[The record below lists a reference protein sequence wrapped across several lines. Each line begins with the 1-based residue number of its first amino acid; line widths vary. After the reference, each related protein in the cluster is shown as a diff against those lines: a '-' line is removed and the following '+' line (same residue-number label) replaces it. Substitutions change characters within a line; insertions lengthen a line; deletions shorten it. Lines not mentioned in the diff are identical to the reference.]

1 MLSSLVSAIKRSD
14 KTGEGHTAQGTKGTT
29 IVLTSDLPTMSD
41 FGGDPFIAF
50 LSTFPH
56 RIVRPILKKYF
67 KPQLDEEGRPK
78 FVSYGLRRIESI
90 LSREFGEENVVVAHP
105 ETLDRFVGSETRLIG
120 ISSHDPLGF
129 AYVSRTYNS
138 LLGFGGDSVNYFYF
152 RQLMRHPVI
161 RNRNKE
167 RTKVMVGGPGVWQIK
182 EMNLQHELG
191 IDILVHGDAEHDL
204 TNLVHDVL
212 DGKKIE
218 EEVVMGPVDPERDN
232 IPPITKP
239 ASYGC
244 VEITRGCGRG
254 CRFCHPTTRK
264 RYSFPIEFVMKEVE
278 VNVKGGL
285 KSIFVITDDIFLY
298 EVQPR
303 FVPNREKVVELFSK
317 IAQFPGVE
325 EIHLSH
331 AAMAPVVVDPKMI
344 EELSPILLEKTK
356 RRLNGKPYVTVEI
369 GIETGSVRLMKL
381 GMRGK
386 ALPFD
391 VEQWQEIVDTGLGIL
406 NDNSWYPLC
415 TFLVGS
421 PDETENDTLATLEL
435 FDKIKDKKLLYV
447 PVLFIPIK
455 GTAWET
461 EKCVG
466 FENITELQWEVISS
480 AWDRNIKIWK
490 KEDERILKT
499 IGFFFYW
506 AYLRWKYGAKSIR
519 PVMKFLG
526 LSNFS
531 LLKLVASQPQTNI
544 KK

>member
-1 MLSSLVSAIKRSD
+1 
-14 KTGEGHTAQGTKGTT
+14 
-29 IVLTSDLPTMSD
+29 
-41 FGGDPFIAF
+41 
-50 LSTFPH
+50 
-56 RIVRPILKKYF
+56 
-67 KPQLDEEGRPK
+67 
-78 FVSYGLRRIESI
+78 
-90 LSREFGEENVVVAHP
+90 
-105 ETLDRFVGSETRLIG
+105 
-120 ISSHDPLGF
+120 
-129 AYVSRTYNS
+129 
-138 LLGFGGDSVNYFYF
+138 
-152 RQLMRHPVI
+152 
-161 RNRNKE
+161 
-167 RTKVMVGGPGVWQIK
+167 
-182 EMNLQHELG
+182 
-191 IDILVHGDAEHDL
+191 
-204 TNLVHDVL
+204 
-212 DGKKIE
+212 
-218 EEVVMGPVDPERDN
+218 
-232 IPPITKP
+232 
-239 ASYGC
+239 
-244 VEITRGCGRG
+244 
-254 CRFCHPTTRK
+254 
-264 RYSFPIEFVMKEVE
+264 
-278 VNVKGGL
+278 
-285 KSIFVITDDIFLY
+285 
-298 EVQPR
+298 
-303 FVPNREKVVELFSK
+303 VPNREKVVELFSK

-356 RRLNGKPYVTVEI
+356 RRLNGEPYVTVEI
-369 GIETGSVRLMKL
+369 GIETGSIKLMKL

-421 PDETENDTLATLEL
+421 PDETEDDTLATLEL

-455 GTAWET
+455 GTSWER

-490 KEDERILKT
+490 REDERILKT

-506 AYLRWKYGAKSIR
+506 TYLRWKYGAKSIR

-526 LSNFS
+526 LSNFP
-531 LLKLVASQPQTNI
+531 LLKSRVPTSQTGI

>member
-1 MLSSLVSAIKRSD
+1 MLSSLISAIRGSD
-14 KTGEGHTAQGTKGTT
+14 KTGEGQQGAKGTT

-105 ETLDRFVGSETRLIG
+105 ETLNRFVGDETRLIG

-161 RNRNKE
+161 QNRNKE
-167 RTKVMVGGPGVWQIK
+167 KTKVMVGGPGAWQIK
-182 EMNLQHELG
+182 EMDLQHEFG

-218 EEVVMGPVDPERDN
+218 KEVVMGPVDPEKDN

-254 CRFCHPTTRK
+254 CRFCYPTTRK

-278 VNVKGGL
+278 VNIKGGV

-356 RRLNGKPYVTVEI
+356 RRLNGEPYVTVEI
-369 GIETGSVRLMKL
+369 GIETGSIKLMKL

-421 PDETENDTLATLEL
+421 PDETEDDTLATLEL

-455 GTAWET
+455 GTSWER

-490 KEDERILKT
+490 REDERILKT

-506 AYLRWKYGAKSIR
+506 TYLRWKYGAKSIR

-526 LSNFS
+526 LSNFP
-531 LLKLVASQPQTNI
+531 LLKSRVPTPQTGI